1 MSKVKTEQCCT
12 LPEDEGASR
21 QARKNTLFFLLA
33 VAVFIIITLLPS
45 PPPLQNGAESIY
57 LTAEAKIV
65 IASLCFAVVLW
76 MTEAIPF
83 PVTSILLIVILHAA
97 NIASFKELAQVGFG
111 SNVLLFLMGA
121 MGLSSAMTASG
132 LAKRFMLFL
141 LSKVGRRT
149 DMIVLAFMTAGTL
162 TSMWVTDMAVAAML
176 LPLGMSI
183 LSDCGCKPLQSN
195 FGKSLMIGIVWGALI
210 GGTATPS
217 GCGPNVLAMQYVRDM
232 AGMDVSFADWMIV
245 GVPGAMLM
253 LPLGWFCLMKIFP
266 PEFKE
271 LPSNFDNIKEELVAL
286 GSLNIREKKTLAVF
300 LTMVTLWIGGPS
312 ISAIVGFPLPEAYV
326 AFGGFALLF
335 LPGLRV
341 FPDWEE
347 ASKCI
352 SWGGLVLIAGG
363 IAAGMMLS
371 ETGAARYIAWGLLS
385 DIGSLHPVIRV
396 LAVICL
402 VEALKIFFS
411 SNSVTGAV
419 VVPLIIALAM
429 ETGINPWVLAGPAG
443 IATSMAF
450 IMVTSSPTNVIPYS
464 SGYFSI
470 PDFAKAGIAMTVVAV
485 LSVTASV
492 AIFGQFAQM
501 NIW

>member
-1 MSKVKTEQCCT
+1 MSNVKPCCE
-12 LPEDEGASR
+12 LPEDDG
-21 QARKNTLFFLLA
+21 QTKLA
-33 VAVFIIITLLPS
+33 VKNAIYFCIAIAVFAIIYFLPS
-45 PPPLQNGAESIY
+45 PPPIQNGDEVIT
-57 LTAEAKIV
+57 LTLEAKIV

-83 PVTSILLIVILHAA
+83 AVTSICLILILHAFEV
-97 NIASFKELAQVGFG
+97 ASFNELSKIGFG

-132 LAKRFMLFL
+132 LAKRFMLFV

-149 DMIVLAFMTAGTL
+149 DYIIFAFMATATL
-162 TSMWVTDMAVAAML
+162 VSMWVTDMAVAAML

-183 LSDCGCKPLQSN
+183 LSDSGCKPLQSN
-195 FGKSLMIGIVWGALI
+195 FGRCLMIAIVWGALI

-232 AGMDVSFADWMIV
+232 AGMNVTFLDWMIV
-245 GVPGAMLM
+245 GVPGAMIM
-253 LPLGWFCLMKIFP
+253 LPLGWFLLTKIFP

-271 LPSNFDNIKEELVAL
+271 IPTSLDSIRKELSEL
-286 GSLNIREKKTLAVF
+286 GPLNTREIKTLVVF
-300 LTMVTLWIGGPS
+300 LTMVTLWIGSGP
-312 ISAIVGFPLPEAYV
+312 ISALVGFPLPEAYV

-341 FPDWEE
+341 FPNWDE
-347 ASKCI
+347 AGKCI

-371 ETGAARYIAWGLLS
+371 KTGAARYIAWGLLS
-385 DIGSLHPVIRV
+385 DIGTFHPILRV
-396 LAVICL
+396 LAVVAL
-402 VEALKIFFS
+402 VEVLKIFFS

-429 ETGINPWVLAGPAG
+429 EIGMNPWILAGPAG

-464 SGYFSI
+464 SGYFTI
-470 PDFAKAGIAMTVVAV
+470 PDFAKAGIIMTIVAI
-485 LSVTASV
+485 LSVTLSV